1 MRMRPAGVPVAA
13 PTMRPERVLAA
24 GHSLLA

>member
-1 MRMRPAGVPVAA
+1 MRMRPAGVAAAA
-13 PTMRPERVLAA
+13 PTKRPERVLAA